1 MAGNKLARFR
11 GSLARAKS
19 KALSVG
25 KSEKVGSLG
34 HEVIKFGSH
43 AGLALLSKNFDS
55 LGPVPVKPDMA
66 GLLAGFGAMMF
77 GKGKLRKLGR
87 SVATGAAHAVI
98 TRMVAQ
104 DKITFISGA
113 DIPAP
118 KAKVVDAEE

>member
-1 MAGNKLARFR
+1 MSKLAKYR

-19 KALSVG
+19 KALSIG

-118 KAKVVDAEE
+118 KQAKVVDSE